1 MTSFAIKIIA
11 IIAMT
16 LDHLAKIVG
25 QRKFM
30 SIIPGASY
38 DDQRIHII
46 TYIILNTMETI
57 GRIAF
62 PLFAF
67 FIVEGTRK
75 TRSLPKYIGRLFLFA
90 LISEP
95 CYYFAF
101 GATPTPSG
109 FLRNLS
115 RLHFTNVFFT
125 LALGAAMIWVFEL
138 VEKKYPAKK
147 WFIDIPVLLLFMLIA
162 GRIECDYFYFGI
174 LLIGALW
181 FAGDKKKSQMIV
193 MVTWSFIIY
202 ILYFIDSSL
211 NPYQLCYMIFN
222 MISASMSAL
231 LVWFY
236 NGKRGPRLKWGFY
249 IYYPAHIALILYLSS
264 LITPIEV

>member
-1 MTSFAIKIIA
+1 
-11 IIAMT
+11 MT
-16 LDHLAKIVG
+16 LDHLAQIVG
-25 QRKFM
+25 QRKFI
-30 SIIPGASY
+30 SILPDGFLDIDGKIVFTY
-38 DDQRIHII
+38 RI
-46 TYIILNTMETI
+46 LRTMETI

-95 CYYFAF
+95 CHYFAF

-181 FAGDKKKSQMIV
+181 FAGEKKKSQMIV
-193 MVTWSFIIY
+193 MVAWSFIIY